1 MSRAKLLASAGGTA
15 MSERGRLGSGA
26 RNGLVVAGLVVVF
39 LTFGLPRFL
48 AGDDAKVATRSNSS
62 FAQLC
67 RDHGGTPVLP
77 ATTGGQAVCTVRYGG
92 RVYRMDAITPAGF
105 DDDTARFQR
114 QGCTLANQRD
124 AATSASGHPRWRFV
138 YHSETGVCERR
149 PAGAQRPVQGAC
161 GEIARDS

>member
-1 MSRAKLLASAGGTA
+1 MSRAKLLASTGGTA

-67 RDHGGTPVLP
+67 RDHGGTPVVPAGGP
-77 ATTGGQAVCTVRYGG
+77 ATTVGQPLCTVRYGG

-124 AATSASGHPRWRFV
+124 AATSASGHPRWKFV
-138 YHSETGVCERR
+138 YHSQTGVCERR
-149 PAGAQRPVQGAC
+149 PA
-161 GEIARDS
+161 